1 MDRYYYLTN
10 AIAEKDCDD
19 FLNQYSNN
27 KFEEAKTGG
36 ENTPM
41 EGPQRTYSD
50 YRKSEVQ
57 WLPPN
62 NAIVRAIWSYVIEIN
77 MNHFKANLTGYDGV
91 QFTKYKSNG
100 GNYKWHRDFMYEDK
114 TPQRK
119 LSAMLQLCKPED
131 YKGGSLQLFN
141 GVKEPEELPIKNQ
154 GSLIVFKSEEWHQ
167 VTPVVEGTR
176 YSIVMWANGPAYA

>member
-19 FLNQYSNN
+19 FLNEYSKNEF
-27 KFEEAKTGG
+27 KEAELGD
-36 ENTPM
+36 NTPN
-41 EGPQRTYSD
+41 EEREH
-50 YRKSEVQ
+50 RKSEVQ

-62 NAIVRAIWSYVIEIN
+62 TAIVRAIWSYVIEIN